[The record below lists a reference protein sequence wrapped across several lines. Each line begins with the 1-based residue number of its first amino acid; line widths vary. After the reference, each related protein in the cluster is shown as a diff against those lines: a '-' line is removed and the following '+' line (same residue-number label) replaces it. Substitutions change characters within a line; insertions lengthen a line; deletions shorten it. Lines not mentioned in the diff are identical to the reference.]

1 MELSNCHEPS
11 LIPRRAIFVS
21 PKIGPQ
27 ASAPRCWL
35 PSESA
40 CDPPQEI
47 IYSGVWLR
55 FLAMSGKTR
64 KDMILLQSIIV
75 VTNKKLENYWV
86 FNYERCDNQRKTF
99 EELLDLSIKE
109 PSKQRGLNSKK
120 GCQSLQDGF
129 QDRGDTPKDYPNNC
143 HLLILRKLMISHGNW
158 GIYHVLWGCIEKNI
172 RIPDK
177 TGKSINK
184 HRLGMYHSNMEDHP
198 TL

>member
-1 MELSNCHEPS
+1 VLTAKRICLRPAARDHLLWCLAQIPS
-11 LIPRRAIFVS
+11 HV
-21 PKIGPQ
+21 
-27 ASAPRCWL
+27 
-35 PSESA
+35 
-40 CDPPQEI
+40 
-47 IYSGVWLR
+47 
-55 FLAMSGKTR
+55 R
-64 KDMILLQSIIV
+64 KDTERYDILQSIIV